1 MKVTNSLQG
10 WFTLKVHK
18 GDAEQPSQVASF
30 ENLITNSGLDR
41 IGQGSFMTRCLVGT
55 GNTPPDVLQT
65 TLASLVASVS
75 SMTTNYTATT
85 LPPYYGTFIRKYR
98 FNPGVAT
105 GNLTEVGV
113 GWVAA
118 GGLTAVFSR
127 ALIKDINGDPT
138 TLTILPDEFLDVT
151 YELRV
156 YPTVTDVVVPGT
168 TFTGFNSN
176 VTIRPSF
183 IADGNMLAYL
193 DDAASLAVFGPTV
206 YSGSIG
212 PITGTPSGTSEFVS
226 SASSNVRHSPYVVGS
241 YKQVATLIV
250 PLDKGNFAGGIG
262 AIRIATTLGY
272 YQVGFTP
279 PVVKNATQQLI
290 LNLELTWGR
299 YAP

>member
-30 ENLITNSGLDR
+30 ENLITDSGLNR
-41 IGQGSFMTRCLVGT
+41 IGQGSFLTRCLVGT

-65 TLASLVASVS
+65 TLASLVASVDA
-75 SMTTNYTATT
+75 MTTNYNATT
-85 LPPYYGTFIRKYR
+85 SPPYYGTFIRKYR

-113 GWVAA
+113 GWVTA
-118 GGLTAVFSR
+118 GSTTVFSR

-156 YPTVTDVVVPGT
+156 YPIVTDVVVPGT

-176 VTIRPSF
+176 VTIRPSV

-193 DDAASLAVFGPTV
+193 DSAATLAVFGPIV

-212 PITGTPSGTSEFVS
+212 PITGTPSGTFDSLS
-226 SASSNVRHSPYVVGS
+226 SGSSTVPHSPYVVGS

-250 PLDKGNFAGGIG
+250 PLDRGNFAGGIG
-262 AIRIATTLGY
+262 AIRIATSLGY

>member
-30 ENLITNSGLDR
+30 ENLITDSGLNY
-41 IGQGSFMTRCLVGT
+41 IGQGSFLSRCLVGT

-65 TLASLVASVS
+65 TLASLVASVGAMS
-75 SMTTNYTATT
+75 TNYTATT
-85 LPPYYGTFIRKYR
+85 SPPYYGTFIRKYR

-113 GWVAA
+113 GW
-118 GGLTAVFSR
+118 GFTGSTAVFSR

-168 TFTGFNSN
+168 TFTGFTSD

-183 IADGNMLAYL
+183 IADGNMLAFL
-193 DDAASLAVFGPTV
+193 DNTAIITALFGPTV

-212 PITGTPSGTSEFVS
+212 PITGSPSGTSEILPS
-226 SASSNVRHSPYVVGS
+226 SSDVVQHSPYVVGS
-241 YKQVATLIV
+241 YKRVATLTV
-250 PLDKGNFAGGIG
+250 PLNNGNFAGGIG
-262 AIRIATTLGY
+262 AIRLATSFGY
-272 YQVGFTP
+272 FQLGFTP

-290 LNLELTWGR
+290 LNLELAWGR